1 METYY
6 EGHKTVTKEL
16 FLMLEGVLKPKGRF
30 IFRKGLLGPN
40 LLRMFFL
47 FLSNPF
53 SPRAFLSL
61 ESNP

>member
-40 LLRMFFL
+40 LIIVLWLKYFENSL
-47 FLSNPF
+47 FLQ
-53 SPRAFLSL
+53 R
-61 ESNP
+61 